1 MLRPH
6 RLLLIILL
14 ALLSHSAMAQ
24 SRVDCN
30 ALNSRILKQ
39 AVHYCVMLPSDYDA
53 SASTHPPRRYPVL
66 YFLHGLG
73 DNEQS
78 LFKSGAWD
86 QVEEL
91 RRQHKIGEFL
101 IAAPEGGRTFYIN
114 SADGEE
120 RYSDFFL
127 HEFMPFIEG
136 KYQIRRQRNFR
147 GITGVSM
154 GGYGALRFAFAH
166 PELFGSV
173 SAQSAALM
181 THSPKDLNMAMR
193 SGAPIGRLLGNVF
206 GNPIDAAHWKEN
218 DPLFLAKLH
227 KHAIARLATY
237 FNCGRDDDYGFE
249 TGAEALDQQLRAEG
263 IRHEFHLY
271 PGNHSASYFLAH
283 FGETMQFHSRVFET
297 RN

>member
-6 RLLLIILL
+6 RLLLTILL

-173 SAQSAALM
+173 SAQSAALI
-181 THSPKDLNMAMR
+181 TQTPQEIDATER
-193 SGAPIGRLLGNVF
+193 SGTSLGRLLGVAF
-206 GNPIDAAHWKEN
+206 GEPVNIPHWKEN
-218 DPLFLAKLH
+218 SVFNLAKRNTPSLR
-227 KHAIARLATY
+227 RLAIY
-237 FNCGRDDDYGFE
+237 FNCGNADDYGFE
-249 TGAEALDQQLRAEG
+249 DEIGRA
-263 IRHEFHLY
+263 
-271 PGNHSASYFLAH
+271 
-283 FGETMQFHSRVFET
+283 
-297 RN
+297 

>member
-1 MLRPH
+1 MLRPC
-6 RLLLIILL
+6 RLLLIVFV
-14 ALLSHSAMAQ
+14 ALLSRFATAQ

-30 ALNSRILKQ
+30 ALDSRILKQ
-39 AVHYCVMLPSDYDA
+39 PVHYCVMLPSDYDA
-53 SASTHPPRRYPVL
+53 AASAHPAKRYPIV

-101 IAAPEGGRTFYIN
+101 IAAPQGDRTFYVN
-114 SADGEE
+114 SADGKV

-127 HEFMPFIEG
+127 HEFMPFIEEH
-136 KYQIRRQRNFR
+136 YPIRRERNFR
-147 GITGVSM
+147 AITGLSM

-181 THSPKDLNMAMR
+181 AMR
-193 SGAPIGRLLGNVF
+193 SGAPVGKLLGNVF
-206 GNPIDAAHWKEN
+206 GDPIDAAHWKEN
-218 DPLFLAKLH
+218 DPFSLAKLH
-227 KHAIARLATY
+227 KAEIRRVAIY
-237 FNCGRDDDYGFE
+237 FNCGRDDEYGFYS
-249 TGAEALDQQLRAEG
+249 GADALDRQLRAEG

-283 FGETMQFHSRVFET
+283 FGETMRFHSQIFET
-297 RN
+297 SK